1 LTHEGIGKP
10 MSKRRQDLDQR
21 LNAIEA
27 KVPGLLQ
34 DPETFARAFEDEV
47 EILLGQIV
55 VQDHAYALERLEA
68 IVDRSG
74 FNG

>member
-1 LTHEGIGKP
+1 

-27 KVPGLLQ
+27 KVPALLQ
-34 DPETFARAFEDEV
+34 CPETFARAFEDEV
-47 EILLGQIV
+47 EILLGQTV

>member
-1 LTHEGIGKP
+1 
-10 MSKRRQDLDQR
+10 MSKRRQELDQR

-34 DPETFARAFEDEV
+34 QPGAFPRAFEDEV
-47 EILLGQIV
+47 ETLLGQLAA
-55 VQDHAYALERLEA
+55 QDHAYALERLEA

>member
-1 LTHEGIGKP
+1 

-27 KVPGLLQ
+27 KVLDLLRRR
-34 DPETFARAFEDEV
+34 DTFPRAFEDEV
-47 EILLGQIV
+47 EILLGQIAA
-55 VQDHAYALERLEA
+55 QDQAYALERLEA